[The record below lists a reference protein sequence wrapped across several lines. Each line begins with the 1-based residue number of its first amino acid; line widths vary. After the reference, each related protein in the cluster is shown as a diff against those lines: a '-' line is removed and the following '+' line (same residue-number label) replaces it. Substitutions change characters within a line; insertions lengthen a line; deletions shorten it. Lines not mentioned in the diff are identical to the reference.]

1 MDDNKGL
8 KENKNLKPVKSN
20 KWMLQAS
27 KQTGKMEKWITELMK
42 NFNFSSFLNIIIII
56 LLNLRF
62 IRHYLNIKEVFHI
75 GKLNY

>member
-1 MDDNKGL
+1 
-8 KENKNLKPVKSN
+8 
-20 KWMLQAS
+20 MLQAS